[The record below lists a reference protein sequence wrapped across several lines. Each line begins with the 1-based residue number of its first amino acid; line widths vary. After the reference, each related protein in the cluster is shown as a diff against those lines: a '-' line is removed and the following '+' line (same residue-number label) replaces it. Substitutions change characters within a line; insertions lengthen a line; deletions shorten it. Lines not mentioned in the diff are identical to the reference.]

1 MCHKYAGL
9 GMKIKDLIVK
19 LQSFDPEA
27 RVLVADYYYET
38 RDGFSDVENL
48 DGCIIVASQSKR
60 YHYYG
65 YGDAVLLDT
74 NGIE

>member
-1 MCHKYAGL
+1 
-9 GMKIKDLIVK
+9 MKIKDLIDK

-27 RVLVADYYYET
+27 EVLVGDYYYDDRE
-38 RDGFSDVENL
+38 GFIEVEDL
-48 DGCIIVASQSKR
+48 DGCIVVASQSKR
-60 YHYYG
+60 HNDCG